1 MYKDYKMNFDK
12 IAVLTSKDSWFV
24 PYAKKFIRIL
34 KSKGYKA
41 KLFFD
46 HKYIND
52 SFPVVFILSYF
63 KIINKEFL
71 EKHKHNLVV
80 HESDLPKGRGW
91 APLFWQILEGR
102 NKIPIVLFE
111 ATEKMDSGDIYI
123 KDFIKFEGHE
133 LHDEIR
139 KKQAEKTIELCLKFL
154 NKYGKLK
161 PKKQKGSPTFY
172 RKRTPADS
180 ELNINET
187 IKNQFNLLRI
197 VNNDQFPAFF
207 YYKGHKYIL
216 KIYKEK
222 NK

>member
-1 MYKDYKMNFDK
+1 
-12 IAVLTSKDSWFV
+12 
-24 PYAKKFIRIL
+24 
-34 KSKGYKA
+34 
-41 KLFFD
+41 
-46 HKYIND
+46 
-52 SFPVVFILSYF
+52 
-63 KIINKEFL
+63 
-71 EKHKHNLVV
+71 V